1 MSEELLPLKGTNYK
15 NLISY
20 QKAEVIYRLTY
31 YFCHKYLQRG
41 DRTID
46 QMVQAARSGKQNI
59 VEGCAASVT
68 SSKTKH
74 DFLFGRKQTTKVFL
88 IKRKLFNIMPMF
100 KK

>member
-31 YFCHKYLQRG
+31 YFCHKYFERG

-46 QMVQAARSGKQNI
+46 QMVQAARSGNKILLRVALHRLLPQKQ
-59 VEGCAASVT
+59 
-68 SSKTKH
+68 
-74 DFLFGRKQTTKVFL
+74 
-88 IKRKLFNIMPMF
+88 KLNCSM
-100 KK
+100 